1 MPPDHA
7 PPLGII
13 MLDTKFERPPGDVGH
28 AASWPFPVLFETVRG
43 ATARR
48 IVGGRDA
55 DLADAFVEAGERLKA
70 RGAIGLVTSCGF
82 LAARQRALAARMPLP
97 LATSSLMQLPLIER
111 CLPGGRRA
119 GVVTYDADALTDA
132 HFVEVGA
139 DPATPVVGLPA
150 GGALRGLIEREAP
163 YDGEALAR
171 EVLEAAGRLIGR
183 GDIGAIL
190 MECTNLPPFS
200 KAVADRFG
208 VPVFDVI
215 TLGRWFHSGLLQTRY
230 DESGPRRA

>member
-13 MLDTKFERPPGDVGH
+13 MLDTAFARPPGDVGH

-48 IVGGRDA
+48 VVGGQDA
-55 DLADAFVEAGERLKA
+55 DLEDAFVRAGEALRA
-70 RGAIGLVTSCGF
+70 RGAVGVITSCGF
-82 LAARQRALAARMPLP
+82 LAARQRSLAARMPLP

-111 CLPGGRRA
+111 CLPQGQRT
-119 GVVTYDADALTDA
+119 GVVTYDSEALTPT

-139 DPATPVVGLPA
+139 DPSTPVVGLPA
-150 GGALRGLIEREAP
+150 DGALRGLIERGAA
-163 YDGEALAR
+163 YDADALAR
-171 EVLEAAGRLIGR
+171 DVLEAAGRLMAR
-183 GDIGAIL
+183 GDIGAVL

-200 KAVADRFG
+200 KTVADRFG
-208 VPVFDVI
+208 IPVFDII
-215 TLGRWFHSGLLQTRY
+215 TLGRWFYTGLLQVTY
-230 DESGPRRA
+230 

>member
-1 MPPDHA
+1 MPPDST

-13 MLDTKFERPPGDVGH
+13 MLDTRFERPPGDVGH
-28 AASWPFPVLFETVRG
+28 PASWPFPVLFETVRG

-48 IVGGRDA
+48 VVGGQDA
-55 DLADAFVEAGERLKA
+55 ALGDAFVQAGERLRA
-70 RGAIGLVTSCGF
+70 RGAIGIVTSCGF
-82 LAARQRALAARMPLP
+82 LAARQRSLAARMTLP
-97 LATSSLMQLPLIER
+97 LATSSLMQLPLIDR

-119 GVVTYDADALTDA
+119 GVVTYDADALNPA

-150 GGALRGLIEREAP
+150 DGALRGLIERGAP
-163 YDGEALAR
+163 YDAAALAR
-171 EVLEAAGRLIGR
+171 DVLEAAGRLVAR

-200 KAVADRFG
+200 KAVAERYDL
-208 VPVFDVI
+208 PVFDII

-230 DESGPRRA
+230 R